1 MNKIEK
7 AKKKAMEEAIAK
19 FETMTQ
25 EEANNY
31 ISENYMITQL
41 TKALMAAYI
50 KKYATSDEEM
60 KWRTE
65 VFKKASTKIAKRKVQ
80 TVCTGANG
88 VAIHKLGKNGKS
100 IPKTIRVDSITGET
114 YETFDLSGARKAFV
128 EHFNIIPKANKF
140 KAKEKRETPIFD
152 EFADLF

>member
-1 MNKIEK
+1 MSKMEDKKREALAK
-7 AKKKAMEEAIAK
+7 ATELFANME
-19 FETMTQ
+19 Q

-31 ISENYMITQL
+31 FTENTMITQI
-41 TKALMAAYI
+41 TKAQMAAYI
-50 KKYATSDEEM
+50 KKFATSEADK
-60 KWRTE
+60 KWVKE
-65 VFKKASTKIAKRKVQ
+65 DFKKASTKTATRKVQ

-100 IPKTIRVDSITGET
+100 IPKTVRVDSITGET